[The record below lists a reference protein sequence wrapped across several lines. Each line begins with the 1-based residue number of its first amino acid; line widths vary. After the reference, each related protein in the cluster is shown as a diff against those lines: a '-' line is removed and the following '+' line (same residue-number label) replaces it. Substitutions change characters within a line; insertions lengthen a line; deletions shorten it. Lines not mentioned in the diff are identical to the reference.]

1 MTAEEKENA
10 LFILDCLLTVN
21 VAKRNKALDK
31 KDPILVHKNN
41 REIIELIQKINKHRP
56 DQHYYGV

>member
-1 MTAEEKENA
+1 MTEEEKNT
-10 LFILDCLLTVN
+10 LFVLEYLLTVK

-41 REIIELIQKINKHRP
+41 REIIGLIQKINKYRP
-56 DQHYYGV
+56 DQHYYGA